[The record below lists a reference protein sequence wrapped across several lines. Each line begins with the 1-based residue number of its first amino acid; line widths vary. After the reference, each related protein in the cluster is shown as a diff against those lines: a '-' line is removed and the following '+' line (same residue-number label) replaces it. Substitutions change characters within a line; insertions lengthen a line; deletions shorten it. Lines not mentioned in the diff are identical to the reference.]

1 MIFKLRT
8 SKKTQ
13 EIFDDIQNSQSLA
26 PYILSKLAISLS
38 LRQSTPISDSE
49 LSSDN
54 NGIELNRQTITGE
67 YDMLYKA
74 LITINEGKHISEE
87 EFFPKYIKA
96 HLDRGAILLE
106 NEFRYGGKFID
117 HLANLDKS
125 I

>member
-13 EIFDDIQNSQSLA
+13 EIFDSIQSSQSLA

-38 LRQSTPISDSE
+38 LRLSKPISDNE
-49 LSSDN
+49 LCSDN

-67 YDMLYKA
+67 YDLLYKA
-74 LITINEGKHISEE
+74 IIIVNEGKHISEE
-87 EFFPKYIKA
+87 DFFPKYVKA

-106 NEFRYGGKFID
+106 NEFKYGNKFLE